1 MRVFAAVAL
10 ASIAV
15 TAMPAGQTAAFEV
28 ASIRKN
34 TSGNTRIFMDGSG
47 GRHTVTN
54 ATLRVLMLNAYEI
67 LDAQLVGGPRW
78 IESDRFDINA
88 SRGNAPFSD
97 VPAMMRTLL
106 AERFNLKVHRETR
119 EMPMYTLVRAKRD
132 GPLGAAL
139 TPATCDDRADVK
151 GFPAIGDR
159 ALPCNVHFVGPGRLR
174 AGGLHMRALAG
185 ILTPLVGR
193 IVIDETRLTG
203 SYDFELSWT
212 PGQPRPVTDAAP
224 VPDAAGASLFTALQE
239 ELGLRLTGGRGPVE
253 VIVIDTVSP
262 PTDN

>member
-1 MRVFAAVAL
+1 VRTFVTVVL
-10 ASIAV
+10 ASMAAA
-15 TAMPAGQTAAFEV
+15 TLAAQTPAFEV

-34 TSGNTRIFMDGSG
+34 TSANRRIFMDGSG
-47 GRHTVTN
+47 DRYTVTN
-54 ATLRVLMLNAYEI
+54 ATLRVLILNAYEI

-88 SRGNAPFSD
+88 SRGGAPFSA

-106 AERFNLKVHRETR
+106 AERFNLKVHREMR

-132 GPLGAAL
+132 DPLGSAI
-139 TPATCDDRADVK
+139 TPATCDERSDVK

-159 ALPCNVHFVGPGRLR
+159 VLPCNVQFVGPGRFR
-174 AGGLHMRALAG
+174 GGGITMRGLAA

-193 IVIDETRLTG
+193 IVIDETGLAG
-203 SYDFELSWT
+203 SYDFEVSWT
-212 PGQPRPVTDAAP
+212 TDQPRPATDAAIA
-224 VPDAAGASLFTALQE
+224 PDPAGASLFTALQE
-239 ELGLRLTGGRGPVE
+239 QLGLRLTGGRGPVE
-253 VIVIDTVSP
+253 VIVIDSVSP